1 MYAICLFCLESA
13 SQIKVNDIVSYFDE
27 GGNVVIIGDIDTD
40 RSFRKLF
47 YAFGIELD
55 QYVIICINLG
65 IKTERFL

>member
-1 MYAICLFCLESA
+1 MYVICLFCLESA

-55 QYVIICINLG
+55 
-65 IKTERFL
+65 